1 MNIYGID
8 KVRGGTYNKIEL
20 TKEEKDFLQREL
32 WMAYDKC
39 LRCGDDDHYIKQ
51 CSKKSKYEY

>member
-20 TKEEKDFLQREL
+20 TKEEKDFYNVNYGWHVINVWIAVVTTIILNNVV
-32 WMAYDKC
+32 K
-39 LRCGDDDHYIKQ
+39 
-51 CSKKSKYEY
+51 